1 VHVHDADRQR
11 LPWLE
16 LVNTVTGWGIDEAEL
31 LRAGER
37 IQNLRAAF
45 NWREGLRPGDFTAHP
60 RMMGEGDGNLTAG
73 PLKGVRVALP
83 VLRDDYYRT
92 CTGTRRQR
100 PLSARPRRG
109 ARHRR
114 AARRSPRRSQR
125 SDGAVRQARPATR
138 SRVHVLIRGRIGDG
152 WYDVDRRSR
161 CRPAPR

>member
-1 VHVHDADRQR
+1 MNGLGLCMFTMLTGR

-83 VLRDDYYRT
+83 VLRDDYYRHMHWDT
-92 CTGTRRQR
+92 T
-100 PLSARPRRG
+100 S
-109 ARHRR
+109 
-114 AARRSPRRSQR
+114 
-125 SDGAVRQARPATR
+125 
-138 SRVHVLIRGRIGDG
+138 GRISKARAEELGIAALLG
-152 WYDVDRRSR
+152 EFV
-161 CRPAPR
+161 A